1 LPAVT
6 EDTIEAI
13 LDELDLKA
21 LTPQPQPERPLQ
33 NASEEPRPAISV
45 MVAAT
50 TCSRELLRTLQS
62 ITEANQKLVE
72 RFGKKAETIVA
83 VYGAEQTDPGLLS
96 ALALATDSGST
107 PYSGETALAGP
118 ITHFSPV
125 THSASPGNFACAEE
139 FDARIVLKN
148 TPNCAAAVNAA
159 AAVARGEIL
168 VFLKSD
174 LVPKRDCLCHILEA
188 IADKKSLGGGTSV
201 ASEDRSV
208 SSRLASMFMQLPLKL
223 SGVSL
228 GVMFVRKGV
237 FRKLEGFKETLFS
250 GETIEFALR
259 LKKHAMMTGGQFSNV
274 KAVCATRYGKGAFR
288 LSLKEWFMLLVLPLV

>member
-1 LPAVT
+1 MPAIT
-6 EDTIEAI
+6 DDTIEAI

-33 NASEEPRPAISV
+33 NASEESGPAISV
-45 MVAAT
+45 IVAAT
-50 TCSRELLRTLQS
+50 TCSSELLRTLQLT
-62 ITEANQKLVE
+62 TEANQRLVE
-72 RFGKKAETIVA
+72 RFGKKAEIIVS
-83 VYGAEQTDPGLLS
+83 VYGTEQTDPALLS
-96 ALALATDSGST
+96 PSTLADPG
-107 PYSGETALAGP
+107 
-118 ITHFSPV
+118 THFSPV
-125 THSASPGNFACAEE
+125 THSALLGNFACAEE

-148 TPNCAAAVNAA
+148 VPNCAAAVNAA

-168 VFLKSD
+168 VLLKSD
-174 LVPKRDCLCHILEA
+174 LMPKRDSLCHILEA

-201 ASEDRSV
+201 ASEDKSV

-250 GETIEFALR
+250 GEAIEFALR
-259 LKKHAMMTGGQFSNV
+259 LKKHAVMTGGQFSNV
-274 KAVCATRYGKGAFR
+274 RAVCATRYGKGALR